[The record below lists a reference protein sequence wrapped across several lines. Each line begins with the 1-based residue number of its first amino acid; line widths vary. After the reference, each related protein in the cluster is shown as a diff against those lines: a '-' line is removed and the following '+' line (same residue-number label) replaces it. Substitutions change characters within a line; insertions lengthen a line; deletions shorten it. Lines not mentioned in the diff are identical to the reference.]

1 MAGGLMVGTVL
12 FASEETILLTD
23 RTLFVAPTW
32 MHLPLLPVSATV
44 VVEYDVVEG
53 CLECANNCYAGSYW
67 RLIGSRVRRA
77 DPVSNEHS

>member
-23 RTLFVAPTW
+23 RGPDLDA
-32 MHLPLLPVSATV
+32 SATSAGRRRAV

-53 CLECANNCYAGSYW
+53 RNVMTKVPA
-67 RLIGSRVRRA
+67 IGA
-77 DPVSNEHS
+77 